1 MDNSKM
7 KQGVMIASYSGLIA
21 QIKTK
26 TNFFEKKYFL
36 SPKLLALIFIH

>member
-26 TNFFEKKYFL
+26 TIFFFL